1 MKTAIYIE
9 DSVVQL
15 VLTPEN
21 DWEKRALGAFH
32 DKAVSASFFNGQ
44 FYDCAGG
51 WMRHRALYERA
62 GTDHADDASLM
73 IRADVVK
80 PEAAS

>member
-9 DSVVQL
+9 NSVVQL

-32 DKAVSASFFNGQ
+32 DKPIAAKFFNGQ
-44 FYDCAGG
+44 FYDCQGG
-51 WMRHRALYERA
+51 WMRQRLLHERTN
-62 GTDHADDASLM
+62 TDHANDASLM
-73 IRADVVK
+73 IRADIM
-80 PEAAS
+80 PAHTP

>member
-32 DKAVSASFFNGQ
+32 DKPIAAKFFNGQ
-44 FYDCAGG
+44 FYDCQGG
-51 WMRHRALYERA
+51 WKRQFALHERPN
-62 GTDHADDASLM
+62 TDHADDASLM
-73 IRADVVK
+73 IRADVV
-80 PEAAS
+80 PPVVP